1 MSNTPNLT
9 TFLDSLGRTI
19 IGELVSDKS
28 TKTHLAVQNP
38 VIVHIV
44 PAGNS
49 GQMTVQLLPVFFR
62 EFLADKT
69 EDTVWFYNK
78 QSITESDTLVFDF
91 KLTAQYQQMFS
102 KSNLIIPPDA
112 GQVSPATTSQAQ
124 DVVKLFDE

>member
-1 MSNTPNLT
+1 MSNTTNLT

-19 IGELVSDKS
+19 IAESVPELN
-28 TKTHLAVQNP
+28 TETHLTVKNP

-44 PAGNS
+44 PVGNS

-69 EDTVWFYNK
+69 EDTTWKYNRV
-78 QSITESDTLVFDF
+78 SVTEAEQVVFDF

-102 KSNLIIPPDA
+102 KSNLIIPPGA
-112 GQVSPATTSQAQ
+112 GEVAPPSP

>member
-1 MSNTPNLT
+1 MSNTQTLT

-19 IGELVSDKS
+19 IAEAVPGLTTD
-28 TKTHLAVQNP
+28 THVAVKNP

-44 PAGNS
+44 PVGNN

-62 EFLADKT
+62 EFLADKS
-69 EDTVWFYNK
+69 EDTTWKYNRET
-78 QSITESDTLVFDF
+78 ITESETIVFDF

-102 KSNLIIPPDA
+102 KSNLIVPPGA
-112 GQVSPATTSQAQ
+112 GEVVTPSQ

>member
-1 MSNTPNLT
+1 MSNETPKLT

-19 IGELVSDKS
+19 IAEAVPELTTS
-28 TKTHLAVQNP
+28 THLTVKNP

-44 PAGNS
+44 PVGNN

-69 EDTVWFYNK
+69 EDTVWKYNRET
-78 QSITESDTLVFDF
+78 ITESETVVFDF

-102 KSNLIIPPDA
+102 KSNLIVPA
-112 GQVSPATTSQAQ
+112 GAGEVTAPSQ

>member
-1 MSNTPNLT
+1 MSNTQNLT

-19 IGELVSDKS
+19 IAESVPDASS
-28 TKTHLAVQNP
+28 THLAVKNP

-44 PAGNS
+44 PVGNS

-62 EFLADKT
+62 EFLADKS
-69 EDTVWFYNK
+69 EDTTWYYNRNT
-78 QSITESDTLVFDF
+78 ITEADKVVFDF

-102 KSNLIIPPDA
+102 KTNLVVAPGA
-112 GQVSPATTSQAQ
+112 GEVAAPSP

>member
-1 MSNTPNLT
+1 MPELNT
-9 TFLDSLGRTI
+9 
-19 IGELVSDKS
+19 E
-28 TKTHLAVQNP
+28 THLTVKNP

-44 PAGNS
+44 PVGNS

-69 EDTVWFYNK
+69 EDTTWKYNRV
-78 QSITESDTLVFDF
+78 SVTEAEQVVFDF

-102 KSNLIIPPDA
+102 KSNLIIPPGA
-112 GQVSPATTSQAQ
+112 GEVAPPSP

>member
-1 MSNTPNLT
+1 MSNTQQLT

-19 IGELVSDKS
+19 IAESVAEQS
-28 TKTHLAVQNP
+28 TDTHLAVKNP

-44 PAGNS
+44 PVGNN

-62 EFLADKT
+62 EFLADKS
-69 EDTVWFYNK
+69 EDTTWHYNRN
-78 QSITESDTLVFDF
+78 SITESGSVVFDF

-102 KSNLIIPPDA
+102 KSSLVVPA
-112 GQVSPATTSQAQ
+112 GATESQPSP

>member
-1 MSNTPNLT
+1 MSNTTLT

-19 IGELVSDKS
+19 IAEEVTDLS
-28 TKTHLAVQNP
+28 TPTHLAAKNP

-44 PAGNS
+44 PVGNS
-49 GQMTVQLLPVFFR
+49 GQMTVQLLPIFFR

-69 EDTVWFYNK
+69 EDTIWSYLRA
-78 QSITESDTLVFDF
+78 SITESAAPVVFDF

-102 KSNLIIPPDA
+102 NSNIIVPPGA
-112 GQVSPATTSQAQ
+112 GQVAPAQPSP

>member
-1 MSNTPNLT
+1 MSNTQTLT

-19 IGELVSDKS
+19 IAESVPGLTTD
-28 TKTHLAVQNP
+28 THVAVKNP

-44 PAGNS
+44 PVGNN

-69 EDTVWFYNK
+69 DDTVWKYNK
-78 QSITESDTLVFDF
+78 NTITESESVVFDF

-102 KSNLIIPPDA
+102 KSNLIIPA
-112 GQVSPATTSQAQ
+112 GAGEVAPPSP

>member
-1 MSNTPNLT
+1 MSNTTLT

-19 IGELVSDKS
+19 IAEQITEKS
-28 TKTHLAVQNP
+28 TDTHIAVSNP

-44 PAGNS
+44 PVGNS

-69 EDTVWFYNK
+69 DNTVWFYNRTG
-78 QSITESDTLVFDF
+78 ITESENVVFDF
-91 KLTAQYQQMFS
+91 KLSAQYQQMFS
-102 KSNLIIPPDA
+102 SSNLIVPPDA
-112 GQVSPATTSQAQ
+112 GEVAAPSP